1 MSSLANCWRVPS
13 QINCRPF
20 MYLCIYLCRP
30 FMSMSCLCYVMLC
43 LADPV
48 TNPYGGIGEMYI
60 QAWQGEYK
68 NLIHVPCG
76 GDSES
81 VPYRSEE
88 RRVGK
93 ESRSRWS
100 P

>member
-1 MSSLANCWRVPS
+1 MKHS
-13 QINCRPF
+13 
-20 MYLCIYLCRP
+20 
-30 FMSMSCLCYVMLC
+30 

-60 QAWQGEYK
+60 QACQGEYK

-81 VPYRSEE
+81 VPY
-88 RRVGK
+88 
-93 ESRSRWS
+93 
-100 P
+100 